1 MTDDRKQTMFAVIV
15 AVIAAQLVDIVKQA
29 SELNPRSPKR

>member
-15 AVIAAQLVDIVKQA
+15 AVISAQLVEIVKKA
-29 SELNPRSPKR
+29 AELNPRSPKR